1 MKDTGPGPEDGAPSA
16 ADTTRLV
23 LAVVS
28 QAEPL
33 LFDLWQAHS
42 LTLTQLHC
50 LKKLQQESVTAGEL
64 ARRLGIQAASLTRV
78 LGRLESQGLVVRATG
93 QEDRRTVV
101 VALTPAG
108 RDTLGA
114 LNLGL
119 ENPLFRGIRELDP
132 AARRELHRGL
142 QALLAEVRRL
152 AGAEPPAAPP

>member
-1 MKDTGPGPEDGAPSA
+1 MPDAPPSTGSAPTV

-33 LFDLWQAHS
+33 LFELWQAHS

-50 LKKLQQESVTAGEL
+50 LKKLQQESLTAGEL

-101 VALTPAG
+101 VALTAAG

-119 ENPLFRGIRELDP
+119 ENPLFRGIREMDADARSDLHAGLKALMAQVRQLANADP
-132 AARRELHRGL
+132 SEGT
-142 QALLAEVRRL
+142 
-152 AGAEPPAAPP
+152 P